1 MSNMHGKEQKFFIVL
16 YGPTAVGKTDLSLS
30 IAQQLSA
37 EIINMDVGQFYS
49 PLSIGTAKPDWRS
62 FSTPHHL
69 FDTLDTP
76 RDFSVTEYRQRVLET
91 MELIWQRNHVPLLVG
106 GAGFYLSSLL
116 FPPLARP
123 SESIEALPVL
133 TEESKNLWQELHA
146 VDPLRAAALHPHD
159 TYRIQRALQIWYST
173 QQKPSEYQAL
183 YQPPA
188 SHLVIFLT
196 RDRSELYA
204 RINERVKI
212 MIHEGWIEEVKKLL
226 ESPWEAF
233 LQKKRLIGYPE
244 LIDYINHEK
253 TAEALQKTIETIQ
266 QKTRNYAK
274 RQETFWRMLE
284 KKLLKVQSS
293 TSAVDVWSKLITI
306 NLTIPTS
313 DQYISDLLNSLPP
326 FFTGCT
332 K

>member
-1 MSNMHGKEQKFFIVL
+1 MHGKKQKFFIAL
-16 YGPTAVGKTDLSLS
+16 YGPTAVGKTDLSLA

-37 EIINMDVGQFYS
+37 EIINMDVGQFYA

-69 FDTLDTP
+69 FDTIDSP
-76 RDFSVTEYRQRVLET
+76 RDFSVTEYRQIVLET
-91 MELIWQRNHVPLLVG
+91 MERIWKRNHVPLLVG
-106 GAGFYLSSLL
+106 GSGFYLSSLL
-116 FPPLARP
+116 FPPLSGSAEP
-123 SESIEALPVL
+123 AEAFPLLLKDPK
-133 TEESKNLWQELHA
+133 SLWQELNN

-159 TYRIQRALQIWYST
+159 TYRIQRALQIWHTT
-173 QQKPSEYQAL
+173 QQKPSERQTR

-188 SHLVIFLT
+188 SHLIIFLT

-212 MIHEGWIEEVKKLL
+212 MIKQGWIEEVERLI
-226 ESPWEAF
+226 ESPWKDF

-244 LIDYINHEK
+244 LIEYATHEK
-253 TAEALQKTIETIQ
+253 TADALQKTLETIQ

-284 KKLLKVQSS
+284 KKLAAVQSTPS
-293 TSAVDVWSKLITI
+293 NAQLWSKLITI

-313 DQYISDLLNSLPP
+313 DQYISDLLNSLSP
-326 FFTGCT
+326 FFDGCT